1 LGESHLQNLGDI
13 NNVSNAV
20 SNADESIQINM
31 NLGEYKYRG
40 RSIDL

>member
-13 NNVSNAV
+13 NNV